1 MNKRNAVALV
11 LIIIS
16 LVCLYPG
23 LTKPIIQI
31 NIGAQL
37 PLIGEFKLFERTQSV
52 VESIQSLFETK
63 NDLVAWLILI
73 FSIIV
78 PITKAVILLVVL
90 AFRKLPGRKALY
102 RFVGLIG
109 KWSMADVFVV
119 GILLA
124 FLATGENESIR
135 AELYEGFNYFL
146 AYCIISIL
154 AIQVMDVKTDDL
166 VQ

>member
-1 MNKRNAVALV
+1 MNKRNAIAFV
-11 LIIIS
+11 LIIVS
-16 LVCLYPG
+16 LACLYPG

-37 PLIGEFKLFERTQSV
+37 PLIGEFKLFERTQSI
-52 VESIQSLFETK
+52 VESIQSLFETN

-78 PITKAVILLVVL
+78 PIVKAIILLSVL
-90 AFRKLPGRKALY
+90 AFKNLPGRKALY

-135 AELYEGFNYFL
+135 AELFEGFNYFL

-154 AIQVMDVKTDDL
+154 AIQVMDVKTNDL